1 MDNSIYTFHRRFIIV
16 FWMINMFSHNTHL
29 YFFTVNEKTPR
40 NKIIINQIPVAIAQL
55 KVSPKHKQINFM
67 IPQDTSQLM
76 AYIATTTNINIIPV
90 IIYTPLIK
98 F

>member
-1 MDNSIYTFHRRFIIV
+1 
-16 FWMINMFSHNTHL
+16 MINILFHKLT
-29 YFFTVNEKTPR
+29 YFFTVIEKIPR

-76 AYIATTTNINIIPV
+76 AYAATTTNINIIPV
-90 IIYTPLIK
+90 IVYTPLIK
-98 F
+98 FELIRQLLFQ